1 MNEMSF
7 DSLSINDN
15 LLRGIYGYGF
25 ERPSTIQ
32 YKSIPIINSG
42 KDLIAQSQSGTGKT
56 GSFLIGV
63 LNNIDESLDN
73 TQSIIILPTHELAN
87 QCRDICNEFT
97 KFTKITNC
105 LLVGKTRIQESAANL
120 RKNPHV
126 IIGTPGRI
134 LDMINRK
141 ELFTDK
147 VKTLIMDEADEIL
160 SQGFQES
167 IYNII
172 RFLSKQTQICLFSAT
187 IPEEILNL
195 SKHFLNNPDQILI
208 EKENLTLEGIKQF
221 YISIEEYNWK
231 YQILLDLYSN
241 LNINKSIIYVNHK
254 NLLHN
259 VFNYLNTNGIPCTY
273 ISSELTS
280 NERKTA
286 MSEFKNGS
294 VRVMISTDLLSRGID
309 IQQLSLVINFDVPKS
324 KDVYIHRIGRSGRYG
339 RKGVAINFVFKDKLH
354 EIKELETH
362 YDTKIEEM
370 PENISD
376 YINN

>member
-1 MNEMSF
+1 MSF

-63 LNNIDESLDN
+63 LNNIDESLTN
-73 TQSIIILPTHELAN
+73 IQSIIILPTHELAN
-87 QCRDICNEFT
+87 QCSDICNEFT

-105 LLVGKTRIQESAANL
+105 LLVGKTRIQDSTASL
-120 RKNPHV
+120 RKNPHIV
-126 IIGTPGRI
+126 IGTPGRI

-147 VKTLIMDEADEIL
+147 IKTLIMDEADEIL

-195 SKHFLNNPDQILI
+195 SKQFLNNPEQILI

-362 YDTKIEEM
+362 YDTEIKEM